1 MVIFYIA
8 PFCTV
13 DIYSDT
19 GIFYTGHRPYQIL
32 NSPERFLSV
41 GVYIAVKNQD
51 AFCVF
56 FSVYTVLYSIY
67 ATYYSMLWK
76 WFLFP
81 AAQLH

>member
-13 DIYSDT
+13 DFYSDT
-19 GIFYTGHRPYQIL
+19 GIFYTGHQTYQIL

-56 FSVYTVLYSIY
+56 FSVYIVLYS
-67 ATYYSMLWK
+67 TYICHIL
-76 WFLFP
+76 
-81 AAQLH
+81 